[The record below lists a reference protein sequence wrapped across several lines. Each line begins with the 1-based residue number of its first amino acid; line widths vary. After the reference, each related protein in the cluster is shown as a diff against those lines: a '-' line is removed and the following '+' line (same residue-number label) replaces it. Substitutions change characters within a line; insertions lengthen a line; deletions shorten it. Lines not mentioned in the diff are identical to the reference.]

1 MKRRTLVIILLLL
14 LLLIL
19 AIICYKCRDEDG
31 AESCENLI
39 FVAVNRIP
47 ENDYND
53 WQEQNQEY
61 MYDVP
66 THEKKINAGEGIVA
80 IDASKIRE
88 TDYASWLR
96 ENGNYIFFEETYP
109 YIECTHN
116 ISINSVSNIGP
127 YTNMT
132 LSQIKTQIST
142 NGGNFLTTNYNKY
155 TSINIDSS
163 NVLTFSMVNNFVFNQ
178 NCFSIPLFRSI
189 VDKYNLKNSS
199 VFQFAT
205 ATIKQ
210 KDIIIF
216 RIKAD
221 GMFHYYNL
229 SQTPP

>member
-1 MKRRTLVIILLLL
+1 MKKRTLVVILLLL

-19 AIICYKCRDEDG
+19 AIICYKCCDEDG
-31 AESCENLI
+31 AENCDNLI

-47 ENDYND
+47 EDDYND

-66 THEKKINAGEGIVA
+66 THEKKINAGEGVVA
-80 IDASKIRE
+80 IDASKIKE
-88 TDYASWLR
+88 IDYAAWLR
-96 ENGNYIFFEETYP
+96 QNGNYIFFEETYP
-109 YIECTHN
+109 YIECAHN
-116 ISINSVSNIGP
+116 ISISSVSDIGP
-127 YTNMT
+127 YINLT
-132 LSQIKTQIST
+132 LSQIKTQISS

-155 TSINIDSS
+155 TSININSS
-163 NVLTFSMVNNFVFNQ
+163 NVLTFSMVDNFVFNQ
-178 NCFSIPLFRSI
+178 NCFSVPLFSSI

-210 KDIIIF
+210 KNIIIF

>member
-1 MKRRTLVIILLLL
+1 MKRRTLVVILLSL

-19 AIICYKCRDEDG
+19 AIICYKCCDEDG
-31 AESCENLI
+31 AENCDNLI

-47 ENDYND
+47 EDDYND

-66 THEKKINAGEGIVA
+66 TREKKINAGEGVVA
-80 IDASKIRE
+80 IDASKIKE
-88 TDYASWLR
+88 TDYAAWLR
-96 ENGNYIFFEETYP
+96 QNGNYIFFEETYP
-109 YIECTHN
+109 YIECAHN
-116 ISINSVSNIGP
+116 ISISSVSDIGP
-127 YTNMT
+127 YINLT
-132 LSQIKTQIST
+132 LSQIKTQISS

-155 TSINIDSS
+155 TSININSS
-163 NVLTFSMVNNFVFNQ
+163 NVLTFSMVDNFVFNQ
-178 NCFSIPLFRSI
+178 NCFSVPLFRSI

-210 KDIIIF
+210 KNIIIF
-216 RIKAD
+216 RIKSD